1 MSAGNASRA
10 DLLELTPE
18 ALTALANAGFVKRAQ
33 KDVAAGLLPALES
46 AEDGTVTASFD
57 GGVRTRLPPGRTLR
71 DAQCSCPASGMCRH
85 RVMLVLAYQARA
97 GAAASSAAT
106 ASDAAEA
113 PVSADAPGAP
123 GAAAA
128 QAGGAWSPAQFD
140 DAALAASLAPSVLE
154 QAGKLAAA
162 RPVVAVQAWRSASA
176 PPVARLPM
184 CSVRFFSRSSLVH
197 ARCDCKQGSGCA
209 HVAIAVWAFRQAGV
223 LAPGAA
229 EVMVEV
235 RPPATAGAEDPA
247 PASPSLMQGD
257 AARAL
262 RARIDALLLSLWLDG
277 SSQPPMALAARFE
290 TVRDASR
297 ALGWNWIDDA
307 LDELWQLLLAQ
318 QARSSR
324 FEPLRLV
331 RVLADLWA
339 RLQAAAHAERPA
351 RTEQGA
357 PGNRPALLASQI
369 LGVGAKGEVALDHLR
384 LVSLGAQ
391 LWSDAAAE
399 GGSEGG
405 AEGGAVGGA
414 EGASILFADPDTQN
428 VTVLEREWTRAADAA
443 AGGTAQALMNRRVAG
458 FPLRQLASGQVIT
471 KTATRRANGLVDITA
486 GARQT
491 GVLPLSP
498 KSWDD
503 LVAPLRQGSVAAL
516 VAHLREAPPDF
527 VRPRQAASSAS
538 AGASGQ
544 LHVVAFKRM
553 TVVSSHWDAAAQ
565 VLHASLM
572 QGPAADAGEADEVD
586 EVGEADGA
594 RSADGPDGVAQAPGI
609 SEADLLHLVLPHRA
623 VAPGAVDALART
635 LAGEHGALRAVA
647 GTVHLQGGRAVMQ
660 PLSLL
665 TAQRA
670 VVLQVEAAAPQPLGL
685 RGEVDEV
692 PALQALA
699 GDTLELLA
707 LWLRQGL
714 RHQGGG
720 ALSRAEAQVLR
731 LKQAGLARGAAL
743 LGAVLESVR
752 SAQRPALVAQLA
764 MLGLLMQGVA
774 QAAPALEQA

>member
-1 MSAGNASRA
+1 MSTGTAWRA

-33 KDVAAGLLPALES
+33 KDVAAGLLPRLENGS
-46 AEDGTVTASFD
+46 DDAGGVVVAHFD
-57 GGVRTRLPPGRTLR
+57 DGVRTSLPPGRTLR

-85 RVMLVLAYQARA
+85 RVMLVLAYQAL
-97 GAAASSAAT
+97 AASSK
-106 ASDAAEA
+106 AEA
-113 PVSADAPGAP
+113 PASAS
-123 GAAAA
+123 A
-128 QAGGAWSPAQFD
+128 QEASGKPSEADGAWSPAQFD
-140 DAALAASLAPSVLE
+140 DAALAASVAPSVLE
-154 QAGKLAAA
+154 QANKFAAA
-162 RPVVAVQAWRSASA
+162 RPVVGVQAWRSASA

-209 HVAIAVWAFRQAGV
+209 HVVIAVWAFRQAGE
-223 LAPGAA
+223 LAPGSA
-229 EVMVEV
+229 EAMVEV
-235 RPPATAGAEDPA
+235 RAAGSAEVSTSADDAGARQP
-247 PASPSLMQGD
+247 LMQGD
-257 AARAL
+257 AARTL
-262 RARIDALLLSLWLDG
+262 RAHIDALLLSLWLDG
-277 SSQPPMALAARFE
+277 SSQPLMALAARFE
-290 TVRDASR
+290 AVREQAR

-307 LDELWQLLLAQ
+307 LDELWQLLQAQ

-331 RVLADLWA
+331 RVLAELWA
-339 RLQAAAHAERPA
+339 RLQAAAHAEQP
-351 RTEQGA
+351 RTH
-357 PGNRPALLASQI
+357 RPALLASQI
-369 LGVGAKGEVALDHLR
+369 LGVGVKGEVALDHLR
-384 LVSLGAQ
+384 LVSLGAE
-391 LWSDAAAE
+391 LWSDLSADGSVD

-405 AEGGAVGGA
+405 S

-428 VTVLEREWTRAADAA
+428 VTVLQRQWSRAADAA
-443 AGGTAQALMNRRVAG
+443 AGGAAQALMNRRVAG

-498 KSWDD
+498 TSWND
-503 LVAPLRQGSVAAL
+503 LVAPLRQDSVAAL
-516 VAHLREAPPDF
+516 VAHLREAAPDF
-527 VRPRQAASSAS
+527 VRPRQAASGAS
-538 AGASGQ
+538 AGTSGQ
-544 LHVVAFKRM
+544 LHVVAFDRM
-553 TVVSSHWDAAAQ
+553 EVVSCHWDAAAQ
-565 VLHASLM
+565 VLHAELG
-572 QGPAADAGEADEVD
+572 QAPGDAVGAAHADDAGESVVVPPAERLRL
-586 EVGEADGA
+586 A
-594 RSADGPDGVAQAPGI
+594 
-609 SEADLLHLVLPHRA
+609 LPHRA

-635 LAGEHGALRAVA
+635 LAGDHGPLRAVA
-647 GTVHLQGGRAVMQ
+647 GTVHLQGGVAVMQ

-670 VVLQVEAAAPQPLGL
+670 VVLQVEAVAPQPLGL
-685 RGEVDEV
+685 ESDVDEV
-692 PALQALA
+692 PALNALA

-720 ALSRAEAQVLR
+720 AMSRAEAQVLR

-743 LGAVLESVR
+743 LGAVLENLR

-774 QAAPALEQA
+774 QAASAHAPDPAQA

>member
-1 MSAGNASRA
+1 MSGSTTTWRA

-33 KDVAAGLLPALES
+33 KDVAAGLLPKMETGA
-46 AEDGTVTASFD
+46 DGVVQAHFD
-57 GGVRTRLPPGRTLR
+57 DGVRTSLPPGRTLR

-85 RVMLVLAYQARA
+85 RVMLVLAYQAQ
-97 GAAASSAAT
+97 AASAK
-106 ASDAAEA
+106 
-113 PVSADAPGAP
+113 ADAPDTPDEASAEP
-123 GAAAA
+123 D
-128 QAGGAWSPAQFD
+128 GAWSPAQFD

-154 QAGKLAAA
+154 QANKLAAA
-162 RPVVAVQAWRSASA
+162 RPVVGVQAWRNASA

-209 HVAIAVWAFRQAGV
+209 HVVIAVWAFRQAGSLV
-223 LAPGAA
+223 PGSA

-235 RPPATAGAEDPA
+235 QPSASAGVDTTEPA
-247 PASPSLMQGD
+247 PLPSAMQGE
-257 AARAL
+257 AALAVRAQ
-262 RARIDALLLSLWLDG
+262 IDALLLSLWLDG
-277 SSQPPMALAARFE
+277 SSQPLMALAARFE
-290 TVRDASR
+290 AVRSQVR

-307 LDELWQLLLAQ
+307 LDELWQLLQAQ

-331 RVLADLWA
+331 RVLTELWA
-339 RLQAAAHAERPA
+339 RLQAAAHAGRPQDGSA
-351 RTEQGA
+351 
-357 PGNRPALLASQI
+357 RPALPASQI
-369 LGVGAKGEVALDHLR
+369 LGIGVKGEVALDHLR
-384 LVSLGAQ
+384 LVSLGAE
-391 LWSDAAAE
+391 LWSDE
-399 GGSEGG
+399 T
-405 AEGGAVGGA
+405 A
-414 EGASILFADPDTQN
+414 EGANILFADPDTQS
-428 VTVLEREWTRAADAA
+428 VTVLERQWSREADAA
-443 AGGTAQALMNRRVAG
+443 AGGAAPNLLNRRVAG

-503 LVAPLRQGSVAAL
+503 LVAPLRQNSVAGL
-516 VAHLREAPPDF
+516 VAHLKEAQPDF
-527 VRPRQAASSAS
+527 VRPRQAASGAS

-544 LHVVAFKRM
+544 LHVVAFERM
-553 TVVSSHWDAAAQ
+553 EVASCHWDAAAQ
-565 VLHASLM
+565 VLHARLG
-572 QGPAADAGEADEVD
+572 QAAADEAN
-586 EVGEADGA
+586 EARTED
-594 RSADGPDGVAQAPGI
+594 AQ
-609 SEADLLHLVLPHRA
+609 LHLALPHRA
-623 VAPGAVDALART
+623 ATPGAVDALARA
-635 LAGEHGALRAVA
+635 LAGEYGALRAVA
-647 GTVHLQGGRAVMQ
+647 GTVHLQGSQAVMQ

-670 VVLQVEAAAPQPLGL
+670 VVLQVEAVAPKPLDL
-685 RGEVDEV
+685 ESDAEEI
-692 PALQALA
+692 PALNALA

-720 ALSRAEAQVLR
+720 AMSKAQAQVLR
-731 LKQAGLARGAAL
+731 LKQAGLGRGATL
-743 LGAVLESVR
+743 LEAVLENLR

-774 QAAPALEQA
+774 QSASA

>member
-1 MSAGNASRA
+1 MSGSTTTWRA

-33 KDVAAGLLPALES
+33 KDVAAGLLPKMETGA
-46 AEDGTVTASFD
+46 DGVVQAQFD
-57 GGVRTRLPPGRTLR
+57 DGVRTSLPPGRTLR

-85 RVMLVLAYQARA
+85 RVMLVLAYQAQ
-97 GAAASSAAT
+97 AASAK
-106 ASDAAEA
+106 
-113 PVSADAPGAP
+113 ADAP
-123 GAAAA
+123 AAADEVSA
-128 QAGGAWSPAQFD
+128 EPDGAWSPAQFD

-154 QAGKLAAA
+154 QANKLAAA
-162 RPVVAVQAWRSASA
+162 RPVVGVQAWRSASA

-209 HVAIAVWAFRQAGV
+209 HVVIAVWAFRQAGS
-223 LAPGAA
+223 LAPGSA

-235 RPPATAGAEDPA
+235 QPSASAGMDAAEPA
-247 PASPSLMQGD
+247 PLPSATQGE
-257 AARAL
+257 AALTL
-262 RARIDALLLSLWLDG
+262 RTQIDALLLSLWLDG
-277 SSQPPMALAARFE
+277 SSQPLMALAARFE
-290 TVRDASR
+290 AVRSQTR

-307 LDELWQLLLAQ
+307 LDELWQLLQAQ

-331 RVLADLWA
+331 RVLTELWA
-339 RLQAAAHAERPA
+339 RLQAAAHAGRPQDGSA
-351 RTEQGA
+351 
-357 PGNRPALLASQI
+357 RPALPASQI
-369 LGVGAKGEVALDHLR
+369 LGIGVKGEVALDHLR
-384 LVSLGAQ
+384 LVSLGAE
-391 LWSDAAAE
+391 LWSDE
-399 GGSEGG
+399 T
-405 AEGGAVGGA
+405 A
-414 EGASILFADPDTQN
+414 EGANILFADPDTQN
-428 VTVLEREWTRAADAA
+428 VTVLERQWSREADAA
-443 AGGTAQALMNRRVAG
+443 AGGAAPNLLNRRVAG

-503 LVAPLRQGSVAAL
+503 LVAPLRQDSVAGL
-516 VAHLREAPPDF
+516 VAHLKEAQPDF
-527 VRPRQAASSAS
+527 VRPRQAASGAS

-544 LHVVAFKRM
+544 LHVVAFERM
-553 TVVSSHWDAAAQ
+553 DVASCHWDAAAQ
-565 VLHASLM
+565 VLHARLG
-572 QGPAADAGEADEVD
+572 QAAADEAN
-586 EVGEADGA
+586 EAKAED
-594 RSADGPDGVAQAPGI
+594 AQ
-609 SEADLLHLVLPHRA
+609 LHLALPHRA
-623 VAPGAVDALART
+623 ATPGAVDALART
-635 LAGEHGALRAVA
+635 LAGEYGALRAVA
-647 GTVHLQGGRAVMQ
+647 GTVHLQGSQAVMQ

-670 VVLQVEAAAPQPLGL
+670 VVLQVEAVAPKPLDL
-685 RGEVDEV
+685 ESDAEEV
-692 PALQALA
+692 PALNALA

-720 ALSRAEAQVLR
+720 AMSKAQAQVLR
-731 LKQAGLARGAAL
+731 LKQAGLGRGATL
-743 LGAVLESVR
+743 LEAVLENLR

-774 QAAPALEQA
+774 QSASA